1 MSGNMHDSGLSAPRA
16 PVLQE
21 LLTLLSRTS
30 FHASPTPTYPL
41 ACGMMSRFYIDC
53 KKGLSH
59 PRVRELAGQ
68 ALFDRVQG
76 VQVEAVGGLL
86 IGAYPVA
93 IALSDAAWR
102 KRIDLSVFVIRKEPK
117 GHGLRKYVEGDVQQ
131 GARVVIV
138 DDVITSGTSTIQA
151 IEKSRD
157 AGLVVVKA
165 LALVDREEA
174 GGREAIEQLG
184 IPLESL
190 FTLSD
195 FISIAP
201 SEV

>member
-1 MSGNMHDSGLSAPRA
+1 MSGNKLASVLSAPRV

-21 LLTLLSRTS
+21 LLTLFSRAA
-30 FHASPTPTYPL
+30 FHASPTPIYPL
-41 ACGMMSRFYIDC
+41 ACGTMSPFYIDS

-59 PRVRELAGQ
+59 PYVRELAGQ
-68 ALFDRVQG
+68 ALFDLIQD

-102 KRIDLSVFVIRKEPK
+102 KHVDLSVFVIRKDPK
-117 GHGLRKYVEGDVQQ
+117 LHGLRKCIEGDVPQ
-131 GARVVIV
+131 GAHVVIV
-138 DDVITSGTSTIQA
+138 DDVITSGASTVQA

-157 AGLVVVKA
+157 AGLVVVKV

-174 GGREAIEQLG
+174 GGREAIEKLG
-184 IPLESL
+184 VPFESL

-195 FISIAP
+195 FISP
-201 SEV
+201 SGA